1 MIVFYSH
8 LMHINLNQT
17 LYLVPISPLHGCLM
31 PGPRVRKV
39 NSNGLLPVE
48 ISNKKCT
55 VAMEVSATRVNF
67 IRTYCRGYSTLYF
80 LSSLNNGYAKNIVT
94 ISLNVHQ

>member
-1 MIVFYSH
+1 
-8 LMHINLNQT
+8 
-17 LYLVPISPLHGCLM
+17 M

-39 NSNGLLPVE
+39 KSNGLLPVE

-55 VAMEVSATRVNF
+55 VAMEVSATGVNF
-67 IRTYCRGYSTLYF
+67 IRTYCRGYSTVYFTITSF